1 MIEPRT
7 KEPLTPA
14 QWAELQQ
21 VADQLRT
28 GGGKPT
34 ASSSADLCVDELL
47 ASTPGQNIAHLR
59 PVAEALVNGLRREN
73 S

>member
-1 MIEPRT
+1 MIDPRT

-28 GGGKPT
+28 VGGTPS
-34 ASSSADLCVDELL
+34 ASTCAELCVDELL
-47 ASTPGQNIAHLR
+47 ASAPGQKIAHLR
-59 PVAEALVNGLRREN
+59 PVAEALVDGLRREN